1 VSTLSWKGSIF
12 LLTDFGN
19 SDEFAGVLRAVAA
32 REAPGARVVDI
43 SHEVPPFDVR
53 VGALMLERSVP
64 HMGPGVVVT
73 VVDPGVGSDRRAVAM
88 SVRSSDGPGFLVGPD
103 NGVLSFATEVLGGAD
118 SAVVIPPAR
127 WRPDAGAT
135 FDGRDVFVP
144 AAARL
149 WSGVALA
156 EIGTTI
162 DPATLVRLPPPQL
175 EVLPGELKAE
185 VLWVDRFGNVQ
196 LAAGPSDFEVAGLGH
211 QLWVSR
217 SSSSTTPQAVNAHA
231 AKASSSFDVGDSL
244 GLITDS
250 NARVAL
256 VRQQGSA
263 ATVLAV
269 KEGDVVVITDRRPP
283 S

>member
-1 VSTLSWKGSIF
+1 VSTSSRKGSIF

-19 SDEFAGVLRAVAA
+19 SDEFAGVLRAVAV
-32 REAPGARVVDI
+32 RDAPDATVVDI
-43 SHEVPPFDVR
+43 SHEVSPFDVR
-53 VGALMLERSVP
+53 AGALMLERSVP
-64 HMGPGVVVT
+64 HLGSGVVVT
-73 VVDPGVGSDRRAVAM
+73 VVDPGVGSDRRAVAV
-88 SVRSSDGPGFLVGPD
+88 SVRSTGGPGFLVGPD
-103 NGVLSFATEVLGGAD
+103 NGVLSFAIEVLGGAD
-118 SAVVIPPAR
+118 AVVALPHAR

-144 AAARL
+144 AATRL

-156 EIGTTI
+156 ELGTRI

-175 EVLPGELKAE
+175 KVLPGELKAE

-196 LAAGPSDFEVAGLGH
+196 LAGGPSDLEAAGLGQ
-211 QLWVSR
+211 QLWVSC
-217 SSSSTTPQAVNAHA
+217 SDSSTTRHKANPHAV
-231 AKASSSFDVGDSL
+231 KTSSSFDVGDAL

-250 NARVAL
+250 NARLAL
-256 VRQQGSA
+256 VRQRGSA

-269 KEGDVVVITDRRPP
+269 KAGDVVVITDRRPP